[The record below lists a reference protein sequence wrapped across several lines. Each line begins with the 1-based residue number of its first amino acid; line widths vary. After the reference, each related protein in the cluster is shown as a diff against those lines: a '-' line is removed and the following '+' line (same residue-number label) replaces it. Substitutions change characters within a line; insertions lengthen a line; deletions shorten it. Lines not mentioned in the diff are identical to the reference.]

1 MNIKERLLKE
11 ADETYKNFNQKLIP
25 NINNILGV
33 RVPILRKISKE
44 IYKNNWQEFLK
55 LQPEYFEEKML
66 QAMVI
71 GLVKDESLLIL
82 KYIDSFIPQIDNWA
96 VCDCFC
102 SSLKFAKN
110 NKELVWDFL
119 HKYINSNK
127 EYEIRFVLVMLL
139 NYYIEEKYLNKIF
152 KIIENYQYNDYYA
165 HMGAAWL
172 ISICYIKYPE
182 ETTKYLLNSNIDT
195 KTYNKSIQKII
206 ESNKIDKKTKNKL
219 KTFKK

>member
-11 ADETYKNFNQKLIP
+11 ADESYKNFNQKLIP

-33 RVPILRKISKE
+33 RVPTLRKISKE
-44 IYKNNWQEFLK
+44 IYKNNWQDFLK
-55 LQPEYFEEKML
+55 QEPQYFEETML

-71 GLVKDESLLIL
+71 GHIKNTPELIL
-82 KYIDSFIPQIDNWA
+82 EYIESFIPKINNWA

-102 SSLKFAKN
+102 SSLKFTKN

-119 HKYINSNK
+119 QKYLNSNK
-127 EYEIRFVLVMLL
+127 EYEIRFLLVMLL

-152 KIIENYQYNDYYA
+152 KIIEGFQYQDYYA

-172 ISICYIKYPE
+172 VSICYIKYPK
-182 ETTKYLLNSNIDT
+182 ETTKFLLNSKLDT

-206 ESNKIDKKTKNKL
+206 ESNKINKNTKDKL
-219 KTFKK
+219 KLLKK

>member
-11 ADETYKNFNQKLIP
+11 VDKTYKDFNQKLIP
-25 NINNILGV
+25 NINNILGI
-33 RVPILRKISKE
+33 RVPVLRKISKE
-44 IYKNNWQEFLK
+44 IYKNNWQDFLK
-55 LQPEYFEEKML
+55 QKPQYFEEAML
-66 QAMVI
+66 QGMVI
-71 GLVKDESLLIL
+71 GLIKDEPNAIL
-82 KYIDSFIPQIDNWA
+82 EYIETFIPQINNWA

-102 SSLKFAKN
+102 SSLKFTEN
-110 NKELVWDFL
+110 NKELVWNFL
-119 HKYINSNK
+119 HKYLNSSK

>member
-11 ADETYKNFNQKLIP
+11 VDKTYKDFNQKLIP
-25 NINNILGV
+25 NINNILGI
-33 RVPILRKISKE
+33 RVPVLRKISKE
-44 IYKNNWQEFLK
+44 IYKNNWQDFLK
-55 LQPEYFEEKML
+55 QEPQYFEEAML
-66 QAMVI
+66 QGMVI
-71 GLVKDESLLIL
+71 GLIKDEPNAIL
-82 KYIDSFIPQIDNWA
+82 EYIETFIPKINNWA

-102 SSLKFAKN
+102 SSLKFTKN
-110 NKELVWDFL
+110 NKELVWNFL
-119 HKYINSNK
+119 HKYLNSSK

>member
-1 MNIKERLLKE
+1 MNIQERLLKE
-11 ADETYKNFNQKLIP
+11 ADESYKNFNQKLIP

-33 RVPILRKISKE
+33 RVPVLRKISKE
-44 IYKNNWQEFLK
+44 IYKNHWKEFLQQEPK
-55 LQPEYFEEKML
+55 YFEETML
-66 QAMVI
+66 QSMVI
-71 GLVKDESLLIL
+71 GLIKDKPNLIL
-82 KYIDSFIPQIDNWA
+82 EYIESFIPQIDSWA

-102 SSLKFAKN
+102 SSLKFTKN

-119 HKYINSNK
+119 QKYLNSNK

-152 KIIENYQYNDYYA
+152 KIIEGFQYQDYYA

-172 ISICYIKYPE
+172 VSICYIKYPE
-182 ETTKYLLNSNIDT
+182 ITTKYLLNSNLDT

-206 ESNKIDKKTKNKL
+206 ESNKIDKTIKEKL
-219 KTFKK
+219 KHLKK

>member
-11 ADETYKNFNQKLIP
+11 VDKTYKDFNQKLIP
-25 NINNILGV
+25 NINNILGI
-33 RVPILRKISKE
+33 RVPVLRKISKE
-44 IYKNNWQEFLK
+44 IYKNNWQDFLK
-55 LQPEYFEEKML
+55 QKPQYFEEAML
-66 QAMVI
+66 QGMVI
-71 GLVKDESLLIL
+71 GLIKDEPNAIL
-82 KYIDSFIPQIDNWA
+82 EYIETFIPKINNWA

-102 SSLKFAKN
+102 SGLKFTKN
-110 NKELVWDFL
+110 NKELVWNFL
-119 HKYINSNK
+119 HKYLNSSK

>member
-11 ADETYKNFNQKLIP
+11 VDKAYKDFNQKLIP

-44 IYKNNWQEFLK
+44 IYKNNWKEFLQQK
-55 LQPEYFEEKML
+55 PEYFEETML
-66 QAMVI
+66 QSMVI
-71 GLVKDESLLIL
+71 GLIKDKPNLIL
-82 KYIDSFIPQIDNWA
+82 EYIEAFIPQIDNWA

-102 SSLKFAKN
+102 SSLKFTKN
-110 NKELVWDFL
+110 NKELVWNFL
-119 HKYINSNK
+119 QKYLNSNK

-139 NYYIEEKYLNKIF
+139 NYYIEEKYLYNIF
-152 KIIENYQYNDYYA
+152 KIIEQYQYNDYYA

-172 ISICYIKYPE
+172 ISICYIKYPK
-182 ETTKYLLNSNIDT
+182 ETTKFLINSNLDT

-206 ESNKIDKKTKNKL
+206 ESNKINKRTKNKL
-219 KTFKK
+219 KTLKK

>member
-11 ADETYKNFNQKLIP
+11 VDKAYKDFNQKLIP

-44 IYKNNWQEFLK
+44 IYKNNWKEFLQQK
-55 LQPEYFEEKML
+55 PEYFEETML
-66 QAMVI
+66 QSMVI
-71 GLVKDESLLIL
+71 GLIKDKPNLIL
-82 KYIDSFIPQIDNWA
+82 EYIEAFIPQIDNWA

-102 SSLKFAKN
+102 SSLKFTKN
-110 NKELVWDFL
+110 NKELVWNFL
-119 HKYINSNK
+119 QKYLNSNK

-139 NYYIEEKYLNKIF
+139 NYYIEEKYLYNIF
-152 KIIENYQYNDYYA
+152 KIIEQYQYNDYYA

-172 ISICYIKYPE
+172 ISICYIKYPK
-182 ETTKYLLNSNIDT
+182 ETTKFLINSNLDT

-206 ESNKIDKKTKNKL
+206 ESNKIDKRTKNKL
-219 KTFKK
+219 KTLKK

>member
-11 ADETYKNFNQKLIP
+11 VDKTYKDFNQKLIP
-25 NINNILGV
+25 NINNILGI
-33 RVPILRKISKE
+33 RVPVLRKISKE
-44 IYKNNWQEFLK
+44 IYKNNWQDFLK
-55 LQPEYFEEKML
+55 QKPQYFEEAML
-66 QAMVI
+66 QGMII
-71 GLVKDESLLIL
+71 GLIKDEPNAIL
-82 KYIDSFIPQIDNWA
+82 EYIETFIPKINNWA

-102 SSLKFAKN
+102 SSLKFTKN
-110 NKELVWDFL
+110 NKELVWNFL
-119 HKYINSNK
+119 HKYLNSSK

>member
-11 ADETYKNFNQKLIP
+11 VDKTYKDFNQKLIP
-25 NINNILGV
+25 NINNILGI
-33 RVPILRKISKE
+33 RVPVLRKISKE
-44 IYKNNWQEFLK
+44 IYKNNWQDFLK
-55 LQPEYFEEKML
+55 QKPQYFEEAML
-66 QAMVI
+66 QGMII
-71 GLVKDESLLIL
+71 GLIKDEPNAIL
-82 KYIDSFIPQIDNWA
+82 EYIETFIPQINNWA

-102 SSLKFAKN
+102 SSLKFTKN
-110 NKELVWDFL
+110 NKELVWNFL
-119 HKYINSNK
+119 HKYLNSSK

-172 ISICYIKYPE
+172 ISICYIEYPE

>member
-11 ADETYKNFNQKLIP
+11 VDKTYKDFNQKQIP

-33 RVPILRKISKE
+33 RVPVLRKISKE
-44 IYKNNWQEFLK
+44 IYKNNWQDFLK
-55 LQPEYFEEKML
+55 QEPQYFEEAML
-66 QAMVI
+66 QGMVI
-71 GLVKDESLLIL
+71 GLIKDEPNTIL
-82 KYIDSFIPQIDNWA
+82 EYIETFIPQIDNWA

-102 SSLKFAKN
+102 SSLKFTKN

-119 HKYINSNK
+119 QKYLNSSE

-139 NYYIEEKYLNKIF
+139 NYYIEEKYLDEIF

-172 ISICYIKYPE
+172 ISICYIKYQE
-182 ETTKYLLNSNIDT
+182 ETTKYLLNSKIDI

-206 ESNKIDKKTKNKL
+206 ESNKIDKITKEKL
-219 KTFKK
+219 KILKK

>member
-11 ADETYKNFNQKLIP
+11 VDKTYKDFNQKLIP
-25 NINNILGV
+25 NINNILGI
-33 RVPILRKISKE
+33 RVPVLRKISKE
-44 IYKNNWQEFLK
+44 IYKNNWQDFLK
-55 LQPEYFEEKML
+55 QEPQYFEEAML
-66 QAMVI
+66 QGMVI
-71 GLVKDESLLIL
+71 GLIKDEPNAIL
-82 KYIDSFIPQIDNWA
+82 EYIEAFIPKINNWA

-102 SSLKFAKN
+102 SSLKFTKN
-110 NKELVWDFL
+110 NKELVWNFL
-119 HKYINSNK
+119 HKYLNSSK
-127 EYEIRFVLVMLL
+127 EYEIRFVLVILL
-139 NYYIEEKYLNKIF
+139 NYYIEEKYLDKIF

>member
-1 MNIKERLLKE
+1 
-11 ADETYKNFNQKLIP
+11 
-25 NINNILGV
+25 
-33 RVPILRKISKE
+33 
-44 IYKNNWQEFLK
+44 
-55 LQPEYFEEKML
+55 
-66 QAMVI
+66 MVI

>member
-139 NYYIEEKYLNKIF
+139 NYYIEAKYLNKIF
-152 KIIENYQYNDYYA
+152 EIIESYQYNDYYA

-172 ISICYIKYPE
+172 VSICYIKYPE
-182 ETTKYLLNSNIDT
+182 KTIKYLTNSKIDT

-206 ESNKIDKKTKNKL
+206 ESNKIDKKTKDKL
-219 KTFKK
+219 KLLKK

>member
-11 ADETYKNFNQKLIP
+11 VDKTYKDFNQKLIP
-25 NINNILGV
+25 NINNILGI
-33 RVPILRKISKE
+33 RVPVLRKISKE
-44 IYKNNWQEFLK
+44 IYKNNWQDFLK
-55 LQPEYFEEKML
+55 QKPQYFEEAML
-66 QAMVI
+66 QGMVI
-71 GLVKDESLLIL
+71 GLIKDEPNAIL
-82 KYIDSFIPQIDNWA
+82 EYIEAFIPQINNWA

-102 SSLKFAKN
+102 SSLKFTKN
-110 NKELVWDFL
+110 NKELVWNFL
-119 HKYINSNK
+119 HKYLNSSK

>member
-139 NYYIEEKYLNKIF
+139 NYYIEEKYLDEIF

>member
-33 RVPILRKISKE
+33 RVPTLRKISKE
-44 IYKNNWQEFLK
+44 IYKNNWHEFLRQK
-55 LQPEYFEEKML
+55 PQYFEETML

-71 GLVKDESLLIL
+71 GLINDDPILIL
-82 KYIDSFIPQIDNWA
+82 GYIESFIPKIDNWA
-96 VCDCFC
+96 ICDCFC
-102 SSLKFAKN
+102 SSLKFTKN

-119 HKYINSNK
+119 QKYLTSNK

-139 NYYIEEKYLNKIF
+139 NYYIEEKCLNKIF
-152 KIIENYQYNDYYA
+152 KIIEGFQYQDYYA
-165 HMGAAWL
+165 FMGAAWL

-182 ETTKYLLNSNIDT
+182 ETIKYLLNSNIDT

-206 ESNKIDKKTKNKL
+206 ESNKIDKITKEKL
-219 KTFKK
+219 KTLKK